1 MKKIILIFL
10 FVVSI
15 ILPVYAEETT
25 ISDIKVQG
33 LKRVDPGLVF
43 DNIPFEV
50 DTPINE
56 ANFTEAIQLLYKTG
70 QFKNIS
76 IDLEGRVVI
85 IIVNEKPIVST
96 ITFHG
101 AESIQPDKIKEGM
114 LQMNFGEGLL
124 FNQPTLKKVKNEI
137 SLQYLN
143 LGLYSATIETKV
155 TPQERNRVAID
166 FYINEGSTARI
177 KDVKIIGITKFDEND
192 LLGRLDLKPT
202 SFLSWWYKDDRYS
215 RQILTGDLE
224 KIRSFYMDRGYL
236 DFDIE
241 NTTVSISETKKN
253 VYISIIIDEGDKY
266 NFGDIKVSGKY
277 YPLKEESIFQNDIKT
292 IKGEVFSRELLNQ
305 STESINQE
313 LGNYGYA
320 FSNVNPIPDV
330 DKNNLTVGFNY
341 FIEPGKKVYVRRISF
356 IGNEKTQDKVLR
368 REMRQFES
376 SYYDKEKIDQSTR
389 RLKRTQYFEG
399 VDINTV
405 SVPGISDQVDLT
417 VAVKEKNTGSVK
429 LGAGASSDEGL
440 VGSFSVTQAN
450 FLGTGNTVSATINT
464 SSVNT
469 IYSISHID
477 PYFTLDGISRRLTA
491 YMRETNTKDLDT
503 GQYDKKSYGL
513 GVGFGVPM
521 NEFDRVNI
529 GFDIDMSDVTLVADS
544 PQRYKDYCQQV
555 SGGNASG
562 CDQNE
567 AVISF
572 GYTSD
577 KRDSA
582 IYPTSGYKYDVSTDI
597 ALPLLD
603 MQYYQFDAKIVDY
616 QPLTKEFVWGNKL
629 NLGYAHSYG
638 DDPFPFFNN
647 YYVGG
652 SNSVRGYK
660 AASIGKQYYDEVSQE
675 YVSTGGTTKIVAN
688 TSILFPLPGGM
699 FKDQVRLETFID
711 GGGVWEEDA
720 NIALDEIRFSAGLS
734 VLWVSP
740 FGPINVSFAK
750 ALNSNDRDDKTEAFQ
765 FGMGTNF

>member
-1 MKKIILIFL
+1 MKKVILAFL
-10 FVVSI
+10 LIVSI
-15 ILPVYAEETT
+15 ILPVSAEEIS

-43 DNIPFEV
+43 DNIPFEI

-56 ANFTEAIQLLYKTG
+56 ANFSEAIQLLYKTG

-76 IDLEGRVVI
+76 IDLEGSVVI
-85 IIVNEKPIVST
+85 ISVNEKPLVST

-101 AESIQPDKIKEGM
+101 AEALQPDKIKEGM
-114 LQMNFGEGLL
+114 LQMNLGEGLI
-124 FNQPTLKKVKNEI
+124 FNEPTLKKVKNEI
-137 SLQYLN
+137 SKQYLN
-143 LGLYSATIETKV
+143 LGLYSATVETKV

-166 FYINEGSTARI
+166 FYIDEGSTARI
-177 KDVKIIGITKFDEND
+177 KEVKIIGVTKFDEDD
-192 LLGRLDLKPT
+192 LLSRLDLKPT
-202 SFLSWWYKDDRYS
+202 SFMSWWNKDDRYS
-215 RQILTGDLE
+215 RQVLTGDLE
-224 KIRSFYMDRGYL
+224 KIRSFYMNRGYL
-236 DFDIE
+236 DFDIK

-253 VYISIIIDEGDKY
+253 VYIAIIIDEGDKY
-266 NFGDIKVSGKY
+266 NFGDIKISGKF

-292 IKGEVFSRELLNQ
+292 IKGEVFSRKLLNQ

-356 IGNEKTQDKVLR
+356 IGNERTQDKVLR

-405 SVPGISDQVDLT
+405 SVPGVSDQVDLT

-440 VGSFSVTQAN
+440 VGSFSITQAN

-469 IYSISHID
+469 IYQVNHID

-491 YMRETNTKDLDT
+491 YMKETNTKDLDT

-513 GVGFGVPM
+513 GVGFGIPM
-521 NEFDRVNI
+521 NEFDTVRV
-529 GFDIDMSDVTLVADS
+529 GFDVDMSDITLVDSS
-544 PQRYKDYCQQV
+544 PQRYKDYCKEV
-555 SGGNASG
+555 SGGDSSG

-567 AVISF
+567 AVLSV
-572 GYTSD
+572 GYSSD

-582 IYPTSGYKYDVSTDI
+582 IYPKSGYKYDIGSEIT
-597 ALPLLD
+597 LPLLD
-603 MQYYQFDAKIVDY
+603 MQYYQINAKVADY
-616 QPLTKEFVWGNKL
+616 TPLTSEFVWNNDL
-629 NLGYAHSYG
+629 SLGYAHSYG
-638 DDPFPFFNN
+638 DDPYPFFQN

-660 AASIGKQYYDEVSQE
+660 AASIGKQYYDESQDDF
-675 YVSTGGTTKIVAN
+675 VSTGGTTKILAS
-688 TSILFPLPGGM
+688 TSMLFPLPGGM

-711 GGGVWEEDA
+711 GGGVWEEDT
-720 NIALDEIRFSAGLS
+720 NIALDEMRFSAGLS

-750 ALNSNDRDDKTEAFQ
+750 ALNDDAQDETESFQ

>member
-10 FVVSI
+10 LFISV
-15 ILPVYAEETT
+15 ILPTYSEESG

-50 DTPINE
+50 NTPINE
-56 ANFTEAIQLLYKTG
+56 ANFSEAIQLLYKTG

-76 IDLEGRVVI
+76 IDLDGSVVI
-85 IIVNEKPIVST
+85 ISVNEKPLVST

-101 AESIQPDKIKEGM
+101 AEVIQPDKIKEGM
-114 LQMNFGEGLL
+114 LQMNLGEGLI
-124 FNQPTLKKVKNEI
+124 FNEPTLKRAKNEI
-137 SLQYLN
+137 SKQYLN
-143 LGLYSATIETKV
+143 LGFYSATIETKV

-166 FYINEGSTARI
+166 FYMNEGSTARI
-177 KDVKIIGITKFDEND
+177 KEVKIIGVTKFDEDD
-192 LLGRLDLKPT
+192 LLSRLDLKPT
-202 SFLSWWYKDDRYS
+202 SFMSWWNKDDRYS
-215 RQILTGDLE
+215 RQVLTGDLE

-253 VYISIIIDEGDKY
+253 VYIAIIIDEGNKY
-266 NFGDIKVSGKY
+266 NFGDIQISGKF

-292 IKGEVFSRELLNQ
+292 IKGEVFSRKLLNQ

-356 IGNEKTQDKVLR
+356 MGNEKTQDKVLR

-399 VDINTV
+399 VDIKTV

-469 IYSISHID
+469 IYQLNHID

-491 YMRETNTKDLDT
+491 YMKETNTKDLDT

-521 NEFDRVNI
+521 NEFDTVRI
-529 GFDIDMSDVTLVADS
+529 GFDVDMSDITLVEAS
-544 PQRYKDYCQQV
+544 PQRYKDYCKDV
-555 SGGNASG
+555 SGGSTG
-562 CDQNE
+562 SCEQNE
-567 AVISF
+567 AVLSV

-582 IYPTSGYKYDVSTDI
+582 IYPTSGYKYDISSEIT
-597 ALPLLD
+597 LPLLD
-603 MQYYQFDAKIVDY
+603 MQYYQFNAKVTDY
-616 QPLTKEFVWGNKL
+616 IPLTKEFVWNNDL

-638 DDPFPFFNN
+638 GDPYPFFQN

-652 SNSVRGYK
+652 TNSVRGYK
-660 AASIGKQYYDEVSQE
+660 AASIGKQYYDEVQE
-675 YVSTGGTTKIVAN
+675 DFVSTGGTTKIVAS
-688 TSILFPLPGGM
+688 TSMLFPLPGGM
-699 FKDQVRLETFID
+699 FKDQVRIETFID
-711 GGGVWEEDA
+711 GGGVWEEDS
-720 NIALDEIRFSAGLS
+720 NIALDEMRFSAGLS

-750 ALNSNDRDDKTEAFQ
+750 ALNDDAQDETESFQ

>member
-10 FVVSI
+10 LSVSI
-15 ILPVYAEETT
+15 ILPILAEDTT

-56 ANFTEAIQLLYKTG
+56 ANFSEAIQLLYKTG

-76 IDLEGRVVI
+76 IDLEGSVVI
-85 IIVNEKPIVST
+85 IIVNEKPLVST

-101 AESIQPDKIKEGM
+101 ADAIQPDRIKEGM
-114 LQMNFGEGLL
+114 LQMNLGEGLI
-124 FNQPTLKKVKNEI
+124 FSEPSLKKVANEI
-137 SLQYLN
+137 SKQYLN
-143 LGLYSATIETKV
+143 LGLYSATVETKV

-177 KDVKIIGITKFDEND
+177 KEVKIIGITKFDEDD
-192 LLGRLDLKPT
+192 LLSRLDLKT
-202 SFLSWWYKDDRYS
+202 TNFMSWWNKDDRYS
-215 RQILTGDLE
+215 RQVLTGDLE

-253 VYISIIIDEGDKY
+253 VYIAIIIDEGDKY
-266 NFGDIKVSGKY
+266 NFGDIKISGKY
-277 YPLKEESIFQNDIKT
+277 YPLKEELIFQNDIKT
-292 IKGEVFSRELLNQ
+292 IKGEVFSRKLLNQ

-320 FSNVNPIPDV
+320 FSNVNPIPDI

-356 IGNEKTQDKVLR
+356 IGNETTQDKVLR

-399 VDINTV
+399 VDIKTV

-429 LGAGASSDEGL
+429 IGAGASSDEGL
-440 VGSFSVTQAN
+440 VGSFSITQAN

-469 IYSISHID
+469 IYSISHLD

-491 YMRETNTKDLDT
+491 YMRETDTKDLDT

-513 GVGFGVPM
+513 GVGFGIPM
-521 NEFDRVNI
+521 NEFDTVKI
-529 GFDIDMSDVTLVADS
+529 AFDVDLSDISLVDSS
-544 PQRYKDYCQQV
+544 PQRYKDYCNQV
-555 SGGNASG
+555 SGGNSGG

-567 AVISF
+567 AVLSL
-572 GYTSD
+572 GYSSD

-582 IYPTSGYKYDVSTDI
+582 IYPTSGYKYDITTEI
-597 ALPLLD
+597 TLPLLD
-603 MQYYQFDAKIVDY
+603 MQYYQFNAKVADY
-616 QPLTKEFVWGNKL
+616 IPLTNEFVWNNDL

-638 DDPFPFFNN
+638 DDPYP
-647 YYVGG
+647 
-652 SNSVRGYK
+652 
-660 AASIGKQYYDEVSQE
+660 
-675 YVSTGGTTKIVAN
+675 
-688 TSILFPLPGGM
+688 ILSKLLC
-699 FKDQVRLETFID
+699 R
-711 GGGVWEEDA
+711 
-720 NIALDEIRFSAGLS
+720 
-734 VLWVSP
+734 
-740 FGPINVSFAK
+740 
-750 ALNSNDRDDKTEAFQ
+750 RD
-765 FGMGTNF
+765 

>member
-1 MKKIILIFL
+1 MKISSLLFFL
-10 FVVSI
+10 FFVFSI
-15 ILPVYAEETT
+15 SVHANDEL

-33 LKRVDPGLVF
+33 LQRVDPGLVF
-43 DNIPFEV
+43 DNIPFEIN
-50 DTPINE
+50 TPINE
-56 ANFTEAIQLLYKTG
+56 ANFSESIQLLYKTG
-70 QFKNIS
+70 QFKNIN
-76 IDLEGRVVI
+76 IELEGTVVVV
-85 IIVNEKPIVST
+85 IVNEKPLISK

-101 AESIQPDKIKEGM
+101 AEAIQPDKIKEGM
-114 LQMNFGEGLL
+114 LQMDVGEGLI
-124 FNQPTLKKVKNEI
+124 FSETQLKNVTNEI
-137 SLQYLN
+137 SKQYLN
-143 LGLYSATIETKV
+143 LGLYSATVKSKV

-166 FYINEGSTARI
+166 FYVNEGSIARI
-177 KDVKIIGITKFDEND
+177 KEVKIIGVTKFDEDD
-192 LLGRLDLKPT
+192 LVSRLDLKAT
-202 SFLSWWYKDDRYS
+202 HFMSWWNKDDRYS
-215 RQILTGDLE
+215 RQVLTGDLE

-236 DFDIE
+236 DFDIK

-253 VYISIIIDEGDKY
+253 VYLAIIINEGEKY
-266 NFGDIKVSGKY
+266 NFGEIRISGKY
-277 YPLKEESIFQNDIKT
+277 YPLTEESIFQDDVKT
-292 IKGEVFSRELLNQ
+292 KKGEVFNRSLLNKT
-305 STESINQE
+305 TEGINQK

-330 DKNNLTVGFNY
+330 NKEKLVVGFNF
-341 FIEPGKKVYVRRISF
+341 FIETGKKVYVRRISF
-356 IGNEKTQDKVLR
+356 LGNEKTQDKVLR

-389 RLKRTQYFEG
+389 RLKRTQYFEA
-399 VDINTV
+399 VDIKTV

-417 VAVKEKNTGSVK
+417 VSVKEKNTGSVK

-450 FLGTGNTVSATINT
+450 FLGTGDTVSATINT

-513 GVGFGVPM
+513 GVGFGIPM
-521 NEFDRVNI
+521 NEFDTVKI
-529 GFDIDMSDVTLVADS
+529 GFDMDMSEIKLVDGS
-544 PQRYKDYCQQV
+544 PDRYKDYCKDV
-555 SGGNASG
+555 SGGDASG

-567 AVISF
+567 AVLSV

-582 IYPTSGYKYDVSTDI
+582 IYPTSGYKYDVSSEI

-603 MQYYQFDAKIVDY
+603 MQYYQFNGKIIDY
-616 QPLTKEFVWGNKL
+616 TPLTKEFVWGNKL

-638 DDPFPFFNN
+638 DDPYPFFQN

-652 SNSVRGYK
+652 TSTVRGYK
-660 AASIGKQYYDEVSQE
+660 AASIGKQYYDTSQNDF
-675 YVSTGGTTKIVAN
+675 VSTGGTTKIV
-688 TSILFPLPGGM
+688 TSTSMLFPLPGGM

-711 GGGVWEEDA
+711 GGGVWEEDSD
-720 NIALDEIRFSAGLS
+720 IALDEMRFSAGLS

-750 ALNSNDRDDKTEAFQ
+750 ALNSDAQDETEVFQ

>member
-1 MKKIILIFL
+1 MKKVILAFL
-10 FVVSI
+10 LIVSI
-15 ILPVYAEETT
+15 ILPVSAEEIS

-43 DNIPFEV
+43 DNIPFEI

-56 ANFTEAIQLLYKTG
+56 ANFSEAIQLLYKTG

-76 IDLEGRVVI
+76 IDLEGSVVI
-85 IIVNEKPIVST
+85 ISVNEKPLVST

-101 AESIQPDKIKEGM
+101 AEALQPDKIKEGM
-114 LQMNFGEGLL
+114 LQMNLGEGLI
-124 FNQPTLKKVKNEI
+124 FNEPTLKRVKNEI
-137 SLQYLN
+137 SKQYLN
-143 LGLYSATIETKV
+143 LGLYSATVETKV

-166 FYINEGSTARI
+166 FYIDEGSTARI
-177 KDVKIIGITKFDEND
+177 KEVKIIGVTKFDEDD
-192 LLGRLDLKPT
+192 LLSRLDLKPT
-202 SFLSWWYKDDRYS
+202 SFMSWWNKDDRYS
-215 RQILTGDLE
+215 RQVLTGDLE
-224 KIRSFYMDRGYL
+224 KIRSFYMNRGYL
-236 DFDIE
+236 DFDIK

-253 VYISIIIDEGDKY
+253 VYIAIIIDEGDKY
-266 NFGDIKVSGKY
+266 NFGDIKISGKF

-292 IKGEVFSRELLNQ
+292 IKGEVFSRKLLNQ

-356 IGNEKTQDKVLR
+356 IGNERTQDKVLR

-405 SVPGISDQVDLT
+405 SVPGVSDQVDLT

-440 VGSFSVTQAN
+440 VGSFSITQAN

-469 IYSISHID
+469 IYQLNHID

-491 YMRETNTKDLDT
+491 YMKETNTKDLDT

-521 NEFDRVNI
+521 NEFDTVRV
-529 GFDIDMSDVTLVADS
+529 GFDVDMSDITLVDSS
-544 PQRYKDYCQQV
+544 PQRYKDYCKEV
-555 SGGNASG
+555 SGGDSSG

-567 AVISF
+567 AVLSV
-572 GYTSD
+572 GYSSD

-582 IYPTSGYKYDVSTDI
+582 IYPKSGYKYDIGSEIT
-597 ALPLLD
+597 LPLLD
-603 MQYYQFDAKIVDY
+603 MQYYQINAKVADY
-616 QPLTKEFVWGNKL
+616 TPLTNEFVWNNDL
-629 NLGYAHSYG
+629 SLGYAHSYG
-638 DDPFPFFNN
+638 DDPYPFFQN

-660 AASIGKQYYDEVSQE
+660 AASIGKQYYDESQDDF
-675 YVSTGGTTKIVAN
+675 VSTGGTTKILAS
-688 TSILFPLPGGM
+688 TSMLFPLPGGM

-711 GGGVWEEDA
+711 GGGVWEEDT
-720 NIALDEIRFSAGLS
+720 NIALDEMRFSAGLS

-750 ALNSNDRDDKTEAFQ
+750 ALNDDAQDETESFQ

>member
-1 MKKIILIFL
+1 MKKLFL
-10 FVVSI
+10 LLLLFASI
-15 ILPVYAEETT
+15 SLPISAEETY

-56 ANFTEAIQLLYKTG
+56 ANFSEAIQLLYKTG

-76 IDLEGRVVI
+76 IDLEGSVVV
-85 IIVNEKPIVST
+85 IIVNEKPIISS

-101 AESIQPDKIKEGM
+101 AEAIQPDKIKEGM
-114 LQMNFGEGLL
+114 LQMNLGEGLL
-124 FNQPTLKKVKNEI
+124 FSEPQLKRVKNEI
-137 SLQYLN
+137 SKQYLN
-143 LGLYSATIETKV
+143 LGLYSASIDTKV

-177 KDVKIIGITKFDEND
+177 KEVSLIGVTKFDEED
-192 LLGRLDLKPT
+192 ILGRLDLQPT
-202 SFLSWWYKDDRYS
+202 TFLSWWNKDDRYS
-215 RQILTGDLE
+215 RQVLTGDLE
-224 KIRSFYMDRGYL
+224 KIRTFYMNRGYL
-236 DFDIE
+236 DFDIK

-253 VYISIIIDEGDKY
+253 VYIAIIIDEGNKY
-266 NFGDIKVSGKY
+266 TFGDIKISGKY
-277 YPLKEESIFQNDIKT
+277 YPLTEESIFQNDIKT

-330 DKNNLTVGFNY
+330 DKENLIVGFNY

-356 IGNEKTQDKVLR
+356 VGNEKTKDKVLR
-368 REMRQFES
+368 REMRQFEA

-399 VDINTV
+399 VDIKTV

-450 FLGTGNTVSATINT
+450 FLGTGNTISATINT

-477 PYFTLDGISRRLTA
+477 PYYTLDGISRRITA
-491 YMRETNTKDLDT
+491 YTKETNTKDLDT
-503 GQYDKKSYGL
+503 GQYDKKSLGL
-513 GVGFGVPM
+513 GVGFGIPM
-521 NEFDRVNI
+521 NEYDTVNI
-529 GFDIDMSDVTLVADS
+529 GFDVDMSEIKLVDTS
-544 PQRYKDYCQQV
+544 PTRYKDYCNDV
-555 SGGNASG
+555 SGGDASG

-567 AVISF
+567 AVLSV

-582 IYPTSGYKYDVSTDI
+582 LYPTSGYKYDVSSEIT
-597 ALPLLD
+597 LPLLD
-603 MQYYQFDAKIVDY
+603 MQYYQFNGKVVDY
-616 QPLTKEFVWGNKL
+616 TPITEKFVWHNKL
-629 NLGYAHSYG
+629 DLGYAHSYG
-638 DDPFPFFNN
+638 DDPYPFFQN

-652 SNSVRGYK
+652 SNTVRGYK
-660 AASIGKQYYDEVSQE
+660 AASIGKQFYRYDSEDF
-675 YVSTGGTTKIVAN
+675 VSTGGTTKIVAN
-688 TSILFPLPGGM
+688 TSMLFPLPGGA

-711 GGGVWEEDA
+711 GGGVWEEDE
-720 NIALDEIRFSAGLS
+720 NIALDEMRFSAGLS

-750 ALNSNDRDDKTEAFQ
+750 ALNDDNLDETEVFQ

>member
-1 MKKIILIFL
+1 MKKIILIFML
-10 FVVSI
+10 FVSV
-15 ILPVYAEETT
+15 ILPTYAEESD

-50 DTPINE
+50 NTPINE
-56 ANFTEAIQLLYKTG
+56 ANFSEAIQLLYKTG

-76 IDLEGRVVI
+76 IDLEGSVVI
-85 IIVNEKPIVST
+85 ISVNEKPIIST

-101 AESIQPDKIKEGM
+101 AEAIQPDKIKEGM

-124 FNQPTLKKVKNEI
+124 FNEPTLKRVKTEI
-137 SLQYLN
+137 SKQYLN
-143 LGLYSATIETKV
+143 LGLYSASIETKV

-177 KDVKIIGITKFDEND
+177 KEVKIIGITKFEEDD
-192 LLGRLDLKPT
+192 LLSRLDLKPT
-202 SFLSWWYKDDRYS
+202 NFLSWWNKDDRYS

-241 NTTVSISETKKN
+241 NTTVSISESKKN
-253 VYISIIIDEGDKY
+253 VYIAIIIDEGDKY
-266 NFGDIKVSGKY
+266 NFGDIKISGKY
-277 YPLKEESIFQNDIKT
+277 YPLKEELIFQNDIKT
-292 IKGEVFSRELLNQ
+292 IKGEVFSRKLLNQ
-305 STESINQE
+305 STELINKE

-330 DKNNLTVGFNY
+330 DKDNLTVGFNY

-356 IGNEKTQDKVLR
+356 IGNERTQDKVLR

-376 SYYDKEKIDQSTR
+376 SYYDQEKIDQSTR

-399 VDINTV
+399 VDIKTV

-450 FLGTGNTVSATINT
+450 FLGTGNTVSASINT

-469 IYSISHID
+469 VYSLSHID
-477 PYFTLDGISRRLTA
+477 PYFTPDGISRRLTG

-503 GQYDKKSYGL
+503 GQYDKKSYGA

-521 NEFDRVNI
+521 NEFDTVNI
-529 GFDIDMSDVTLVADS
+529 GFDFDMSDITLVDSS
-544 PQRYKDYCQQV
+544 PQRYKDYCKEV
-555 SGGNASG
+555 SGGDSSG

-567 AVISF
+567 AVLSL

-582 IYPTSGYKYDVSTDI
+582 LYPTSGYKYDIGTEVTVSGISDKGASPAADATAIANAINAGEHGYTAVAMTGDDEGKVKITQPIDI
-597 ALPLLD
+597 AKD
-603 MQYYQFDAKIVDY
+603 MDVTNA
-616 QPLTKEFVWGNKL
+616 
-629 NLGYAHSYG
+629 
-638 DDPFPFFNN
+638 
-647 YYVGG
+647 
-652 SNSVRGYK
+652 
-660 AASIGKQYYDEVSQE
+660 
-675 YVSTGGTTKIVAN
+675 
-688 TSILFPLPGGM
+688 
-699 FKDQVRLETFID
+699 
-711 GGGVWEEDA
+711 
-720 NIALDEIRFSAGLS
+720 
-734 VLWVSP
+734 
-740 FGPINVSFAK
+740 AK
-750 ALNSNDRDDKTEAFQ
+750 ARRLSSN
-765 FGMGTNF
+765 

>member
-1 MKKIILIFL
+1 MKKVILAFL
-10 FVVSI
+10 LIVSI
-15 ILPVYAEETT
+15 ILPISAEEIS

-43 DNIPFEV
+43 DNIPFEI

-56 ANFTEAIQLLYKTG
+56 ANFSEAIQLLYKTG

-76 IDLEGRVVI
+76 IDLEGSVVVI
-85 IIVNEKPIVST
+85 SVNEKPLVST

-101 AESIQPDKIKEGM
+101 AEAIQPDKIKEGM
-114 LQMNFGEGLL
+114 LQMNLGEGLI
-124 FNQPTLKKVKNEI
+124 FNEPTLKRVKNEI
-137 SLQYLN
+137 SKQYLN
-143 LGLYSATIETKV
+143 LGLYSATVETKV

-166 FYINEGSTARI
+166 FYIDEGSTARI
-177 KDVKIIGITKFDEND
+177 KEVKIIGVTKFDEDD
-192 LLGRLDLKPT
+192 LLSRLDLKPT
-202 SFLSWWYKDDRYS
+202 SFMSWWNKDDRYS
-215 RQILTGDLE
+215 RQVLTGDLE
-224 KIRSFYMDRGYL
+224 KIRSFYMNRGYL
-236 DFDIE
+236 DFDIK

-253 VYISIIIDEGDKY
+253 VYIAIIIDEGDKY
-266 NFGDIKVSGKY
+266 NFGDIKISGKF

-292 IKGEVFSRELLNQ
+292 IKGEVFSRKLLNQ

-356 IGNEKTQDKVLR
+356 IGNERTQDKVLR

-405 SVPGISDQVDLT
+405 SVPGVSDQVDLT

-469 IYSISHID
+469 IYQLNHID

-491 YMRETNTKDLDT
+491 YMKETNTKDLDT

-521 NEFDRVNI
+521 NEFDTVRV
-529 GFDIDMSDVTLVADS
+529 GFDVDMSDITLVDSS
-544 PQRYKDYCQQV
+544 PQRYKDYCKEV
-555 SGGNASG
+555 SGGDSSG

-567 AVISF
+567 AVLSV
-572 GYTSD
+572 GYSSD

-582 IYPTSGYKYDVSTDI
+582 IYPKSGYKYDIGSEIT
-597 ALPLLD
+597 LPLLD
-603 MQYYQFDAKIVDY
+603 MQYYQINAKVADY
-616 QPLTKEFVWGNKL
+616 TPLTNEFVWNNDL
-629 NLGYAHSYG
+629 SLGYAHSYG
-638 DDPFPFFNN
+638 DDPYPFFQN

-652 SNSVRGYK
+652 SSSVRGYK
-660 AASIGKQYYDEVSQE
+660 AASIGKQYYDESQDDF
-675 YVSTGGTTKIVAN
+675 VSTGGTTKILAS
-688 TSILFPLPGGM
+688 TSMLFPLPGGM

-711 GGGVWEEDA
+711 GGGVWEEDTD
-720 NIALDEIRFSAGLS
+720 IALDEMRFSAGLS

-750 ALNSNDRDDKTEAFQ
+750 ALNDDAQDETESFQ

>member
-1 MKKIILIFL
+1 MKKILLLLLL
-10 FVVSI
+10 FASI
-15 ILPVYAEETT
+15 SLPIYAEEAY
-25 ISDIKVQG
+25 IVDIKVQG

-50 DTPINE
+50 DTPISE
-56 ANFTEAIQLLYKTG
+56 ANFSEAIQLLYKTG

-76 IDLEGRVVI
+76 IDLEGNVVVI
-85 IIVNEKPIVST
+85 NVNEKPIIST
-96 ITFHG
+96 ISFHG
-101 AESIQPDKIKEGM
+101 AEALQPDRIKEGM
-114 LQMNFGEGLL
+114 LQMNIGEGLL
-124 FNQPTLKKVKNEI
+124 FSEPQLKRVEKEVSK
-137 SLQYLN
+137 QYLN
-143 LGLYSATIETKV
+143 LGLYSASIETKV

-177 KDVKIIGITKFDEND
+177 KEVSLIGVTKFDQED
-192 LLGRLDLKPT
+192 LLSRLDLQPT
-202 SFLSWWYKDDRYS
+202 NFLSWWNKDDRYS
-215 RQILTGDLE
+215 RQVLTGDLE
-224 KIRSFYMDRGYL
+224 KIRTFYMNRGYL
-236 DFDIE
+236 DFDIK

-253 VYISIIIDEGDKY
+253 VYIAIIIDEGDKY
-266 NFGDIKVSGKY
+266 TFGDIEISGKY
-277 YPLKEESIFQNDIKT
+277 YPLTEESIFQKDIKT
-292 IKGEVFSRELLNQ
+292 IKGEVFSRKLLNE

-330 DKNNLTVGFNY
+330 DKENLIVGFNY

-356 IGNEKTQDKVLR
+356 VGNERTKDKVLR
-368 REMRQFES
+368 REMRQFEA

-399 VDINTV
+399 VDIKTV

-450 FLGTGNTVSATINT
+450 FLGTGNTISTTVNT

-469 IYSISHID
+469 IYSVSFID
-477 PYFTLDGISRRLTA
+477 PYYTLDGISRRITA
-491 YMRETNTKDLDT
+491 YSKETNTKDLDT
-503 GQYDKKSYGL
+503 GQYDKKSLGL
-513 GVGFGVPM
+513 GVGFGIPM
-521 NEFDRVNI
+521 NEYDTVNV
-529 GFDIDMSDVTLVADS
+529 GFDVDMSEIKLVSSS
-544 PQRYKDYCQQV
+544 PQRYKDYCKDV
-555 SGGNASG
+555 SSGDASG

-567 AVISF
+567 AVLSV

-582 IYPTSGYKYDVSTDI
+582 LYPTTGYKYDISSEITI
-597 ALPLLD
+597 PLLD
-603 MQYYQFDAKIVDY
+603 MQYYQFSGKIADY
-616 QPLTKEFVWGNKL
+616 TPITEKFVWQNKL

-638 DDPFPFFNN
+638 DDPYPFFQN

-660 AASIGKQYYDEVSQE
+660 AASIGKQYYDEVQE
-675 YVSTGGTTKIVAN
+675 DYVSTGGTTKIVAN
-688 TSILFPLPGGM
+688 TSMLFPLPGGL
-699 FKDQVRLETFID
+699 FKDQVRIETFID
-711 GGGVWEEDA
+711 GGGVWEEDE
-720 NIALDEIRFSAGLS
+720 NIALDEMRFSAGLS

-750 ALNSNDRDDKTEAFQ
+750 ALNDDNLDETESFQ

>member
-10 FVVSI
+10 LFISV
-15 ILPVYAEETT
+15 ILPTYSEESG

-50 DTPINE
+50 NTPINE
-56 ANFTEAIQLLYKTG
+56 ANFSEAIQLLYKTG

-76 IDLEGRVVI
+76 IDLDGSVVI
-85 IIVNEKPIVST
+85 ISVNEKPLVST

-101 AESIQPDKIKEGM
+101 SEVIQPDRIKEGM
-114 LQMNFGEGLL
+114 LQMNLGEGLI
-124 FNQPTLKKVKNEI
+124 FNEPTLKRAKNEI
-137 SLQYLN
+137 SKQYLN
-143 LGLYSATIETKV
+143 LGFYSATIETKV

-166 FYINEGSTARI
+166 FYMNEGSTARI
-177 KDVKIIGITKFDEND
+177 KEVKIIGVTKFDEDD
-192 LLGRLDLKPT
+192 LLSRLDLKPT
-202 SFLSWWYKDDRYS
+202 SFMSWWNKDDRYS
-215 RQILTGDLE
+215 RQVLTGDLE

-253 VYISIIIDEGDKY
+253 VYIAIIIDEGNKY
-266 NFGDIKVSGKY
+266 NFGDIQISGKF

-292 IKGEVFSRELLNQ
+292 IKGEVFSRKLLNQ

-356 IGNEKTQDKVLR
+356 MGNEKTQDKVLR

-376 SYYDKEKIDQSTR
+376 SYYDKEKIDQSAR

-399 VDINTV
+399 VDIKTV

-469 IYSISHID
+469 IYQLNHID

-491 YMRETNTKDLDT
+491 YMKETNTKDLDT

-521 NEFDRVNI
+521 NEFDTVRI
-529 GFDIDMSDVTLVADS
+529 GFDVDMSDITLVEAS
-544 PQRYKDYCQQV
+544 PQRYKDYCKDV
-555 SGGNASG
+555 SGGSTG
-562 CDQNE
+562 
-567 AVISF
+567 V
-572 GYTSD
+572 
-577 KRDSA
+577 
-582 IYPTSGYKYDVSTDI
+582 VSKMR
-597 ALPLLD
+597 LF
-603 MQYYQFDAKIVDY
+603 YQLGTL
-616 QPLTKEFVWGNKL
+616 QTKEIVPYTQLVAINMILVLKSHYHCLICSIINLMQKL
-629 NLGYAHSYG
+629 
-638 DDPFPFFNN
+638 
-647 YYVGG
+647 
-652 SNSVRGYK
+652 R
-660 AASIGKQYYDEVSQE
+660 
-675 YVSTGGTTKIVAN
+675 TT
-688 TSILFPLPGGM
+688 SH
-699 FKDQVRLETFID
+699 
-711 GGGVWEEDA
+711 
-720 NIALDEIRFSAGLS
+720 
-734 VLWVSP
+734 
-740 FGPINVSFAK
+740 
-750 ALNSNDRDDKTEAFQ
+750 
-765 FGMGTNF
+765 

>member
-1 MKKIILIFL
+1 MKRIILVFL
-10 FVVSI
+10 LSVSF
-15 ILPVYAEETT
+15 ILPLLAEGLP

-56 ANFTEAIQLLYKTG
+56 ANFSEAIQLLYKTG

-76 IDLEGRVVI
+76 IDLEGSIVI

-101 AESIQPDKIKEGM
+101 ADAIEPEKIKEGM

-124 FNQPTLKKVKNEI
+124 FNETTLKRVSNEI
-137 SLQYLN
+137 SKQYLN
-143 LGLYSATIETKV
+143 LGLYSATVETKV

-177 KDVKIIGITKFDEND
+177 KEVKIIGVTKFDEDD
-192 LLGRLDLKPT
+192 LLSRLDLKTT
-202 SFLSWWYKDDRYS
+202 SFLSWWNKDDRYS
-215 RQILTGDLE
+215 RQVLTGDLE

-253 VYISIIIDEGDKY
+253 VYIAIIIDEGDKY
-266 NFGDIKVSGKY
+266 NFGNIKISGKY
-277 YPLKEESIFQNDIKT
+277 YPLKEEEVFQNDIKT
-292 IKGEVFSRELLNQ
+292 IKGEVFSRKLLNQ
-305 STESINQE
+305 STESINQK

-356 IGNEKTQDKVLR
+356 IGNETTQDKVLR

-399 VDINTV
+399 VDIKTV
-405 SVPGISDQVDLT
+405 SVPGISDQVDLA

-450 FLGTGNTVSATINT
+450 FLGTGNTVSAEINT

-469 IYSISHID
+469 VYALTHID
-477 PYFTLDGISRRLTA
+477 PYFTPDGISRRLTA
-491 YMRETNTKDLDT
+491 FMRETNTKDLDT

-521 NEFDRVNI
+521 NEFDTVRI
-529 GFDIDMSDVTLVADS
+529 GFDIDMSDVTLVDSS
-544 PQRYKDYCQQV
+544 PQRYKDYCKQV
-555 SGGNASG
+555 SGGNSSG

-567 AVISF
+567 AVLSV

-582 IYPTSGYKYDVSTDI
+582 LYPTSGYKYDIGSEIT
-597 ALPLLD
+597 LPLLD
-603 MQYYQFDAKIVDY
+603 MQYYQFNAKVTDY
-616 QPLTKEFVWGNKL
+616 IPLTNEFVWNNDL

-638 DDPFPFFNN
+638 DDPYPFFQN

-652 SNSVRGYK
+652 SSSVRGYK
-660 AASIGKQYYDEVSQE
+660 AASIGKQYYDESQE
-675 YVSTGGTTKIVAN
+675 DFVSTGGTTKIVAS
-688 TSILFPLPGGM
+688 TSMLFPLPGGM

-720 NIALDEIRFSAGLS
+720 DIALDEIRFSAGLS
-734 VLWVSP
+734 VQWVSP

-750 ALNSNDRDDKTEAFQ
+750 ALNNDAQDETESFQ

>member
-1 MKKIILIFL
+1 MKKIILILLL
-10 FVVSI
+10 FVSY
-15 ILPVYAEETT
+15 ILPVYAEDTS

-56 ANFTEAIQLLYKTG
+56 ANFSEAIQLLYKTG

-76 IDLEGRVVI
+76 IDLEGSVVI

-101 AESIQPDKIKEGM
+101 ADAIEPDKIKEGM

-124 FNQPTLKKVKNEI
+124 FNETTLKMVKNEI
-137 SLQYLN
+137 SKQYLN
-143 LGLYSATIETKV
+143 LGLYSADVETKV
-155 TPQERNRVAID
+155 TPQERNRIAID

-177 KDVKIIGITKFDEND
+177 KEVNIIGVTKFDEDD
-192 LLGRLDLKPT
+192 LLSRLDLKPT
-202 SFLSWWYKDDRYS
+202 SFMSWWNKDDRYS
-215 RQILTGDLE
+215 RQVLTGDLE

-253 VYISIIIDEGDKY
+253 VYIAIIIDEGDKY
-266 NFGDIKVSGKY
+266 NFGNIKISGKF
-277 YPLKEESIFQNDIKT
+277 YPLKEEEIFQNDIKT
-292 IKGEVFSRELLNQ
+292 IKGEVFSRKLLNQ

-356 IGNEKTQDKVLR
+356 IGNERTQDKVLR

-399 VDINTV
+399 VDIKTV

-521 NEFDRVNI
+521 NEFDTVNI
-529 GFDIDMSDVTLVADS
+529 GFDVDASDITLVDAS
-544 PQRYKDYCQQV
+544 PQRYKDYCEQV
-555 SGGNASG
+555 SGGSNSG

-567 AVISF
+567 AVLSV

-582 IYPTSGYKYDVSTDI
+582 IYPTSGYKYNVSSEVT
-597 ALPLLD
+597 LPLLD
-603 MQYYQFDAKIVDY
+603 MQYYQLNAKVTDY
-616 QPLTKEFVWGNKL
+616 IPLTKAFVWNNDL

-638 DDPFPFFNN
+638 DDPYPFFQN

-660 AASIGKQYYDEVSQE
+660 AASIGKQYYDESQDDF
-675 YVSTGGTTKIVAN
+675 VSTGGTTKIVAN
-688 TSILFPLPGGM
+688 TSLLFPLPGGM

-711 GGGVWEEDA
+711 GGGVWEEDED
-720 NIALDEIRFSAGLS
+720 IALDEMRFSAGLS

-750 ALNSNDRDDKTEAFQ
+750 ALNDEAQDETESFQ

>member
-1 MKKIILIFL
+1 MKKLILIFL
-10 FVVSI
+10 LVVSI
-15 ILPVYAEETT
+15 ILPVYAEDTS

-50 DTPINE
+50 DTPISE
-56 ANFTEAIQLLYKTG
+56 ANFSEAIQLLYKTG

-76 IDLEGRVVI
+76 IDLEGNVVV
-85 IIVNEKPIVST
+85 IIVNEKPIIST

-101 AESIQPDKIKEGM
+101 ADAMQPDKIKEGM
-114 LQMNFGEGLL
+114 LQMDFGEGLL
-124 FNQPTLKKVKNEI
+124 FNEPTLKRVKNEI
-137 SLQYLN
+137 SKQYLN
-143 LGLYSATIETKV
+143 LGLYAATIETKI
-155 TPQERNRVAID
+155 TPQERNRIAID
-166 FYINEGSTARI
+166 FYINEGSIARI
-177 KDVKIIGITKFDEND
+177 KEVKIIGTTKFDEDD
-192 LLGRLDLKPT
+192 LLSRLDLKPT
-202 SFLSWWYKDDRYS
+202 NFMSWWNKDDRYS

-236 DFDIE
+236 DFGIE

-266 NFGDIKVSGKY
+266 NFGDIKISGQY

-292 IKGEVFSRELLNQ
+292 IKGEVFSRKLLNQ
-305 STESINQE
+305 STDAINQE
-313 LGNYGYA
+313 LGNYGFA

-341 FIEPGKKVYVRRISF
+341 FIEPGQKVYVRRISF
-356 IGNEKTQDKVLR
+356 IGNETTQDKVLR

-376 SYYDKEKIDQSTR
+376 SYYDKEKIDHSTR

-399 VDINTV
+399 VDIKTV

-440 VGSFSVTQAN
+440 VGSFSITQAN

-469 IYSISHID
+469 VYSVSHID

-521 NEFDRVNI
+521 NEFDTVRI
-529 GFDIDMSDVTLVADS
+529 GFDVDMSDVTLVDSS
-544 PQRYKDYCQQV
+544 PQRYKDYCNDV
-555 SGGNASG
+555 SGGSSSG

-567 AVISF
+567 AVLSL
-572 GYTSD
+572 GYSSD

-582 IYPTSGYKYDVSTDI
+582 IYPTSGYKFDISSEI

-603 MQYYQFDAKIVDY
+603 MQYYQFNAKITDF
-616 QPLTKEFVWGNKL
+616 QPLTKEFVWSNKL
-629 NLGYAHSYG
+629 DLGYAHSYG
-638 DDPFPFFNN
+638 DDPYPFFKN

-652 SNSVRGYK
+652 TNSVRGYK
-660 AASIGKQYYDEVSQE
+660 TASIGKQFYDDSIDDW
-675 YVSTGGTTKIVAN
+675 VSTGGTTKIVAS
-688 TSILFPLPGGM
+688 TSMLFPLPGGL
-699 FKDQVRLETFID
+699 FKDQVRIETFID
-711 GGGVWEEDA
+711 GGGVWEEDD
-720 NIALDEIRFSAGLS
+720 NIVLDEMRFSAGIS
-734 VLWVSP
+734 VQWVSP
-740 FGPINVSFAK
+740 FGPINVSFAQ
-750 ALNSNDRDDKTEAFQ
+750 ALNSGDRDDEKEAFQ

>member
-1 MKKIILIFL
+1 MKKVILAFL
-10 FVVSI
+10 LIVSI
-15 ILPVYAEETT
+15 ILPVSAEEIS

-43 DNIPFEV
+43 DNIPFEI

-56 ANFTEAIQLLYKTG
+56 ANFSEAIQLLYKTG

-76 IDLEGRVVI
+76 IDLEGSVVI
-85 IIVNEKPIVST
+85 ISVNEKPLVST

-101 AESIQPDKIKEGM
+101 ADTIQPDKIKEGM
-114 LQMNFGEGLL
+114 LQMNLGEGLI
-124 FNQPTLKKVKNEI
+124 FNEPSLKRIKNEI
-137 SLQYLN
+137 SKQYLN

-177 KDVKIIGITKFDEND
+177 KEVKIIGVTKFDEND
-192 LLGRLDLKPT
+192 LLSRLDLKPT
-202 SFLSWWYKDDRYS
+202 SFMSWWNKDDRYS
-215 RQILTGDLE
+215 RQVLTGDLE
-224 KIRSFYMDRGYL
+224 KIRSFYMNRGYL
-236 DFDIE
+236 DFDIK

-253 VYISIIIDEGDKY
+253 VYIAIIIDEGDKY
-266 NFGDIKVSGKY
+266 NFGDIKISGKF

-292 IKGEVFSRELLNQ
+292 IKGEVFSRKLLNQ

-356 IGNEKTQDKVLR
+356 IGNERSQDKVLR

-405 SVPGISDQVDLT
+405 SVPGVSDQVDLT

-469 IYSISHID
+469 IYQINHID

-491 YMRETNTKDLDT
+491 YMKETNTKDLDT

-521 NEFDRVNI
+521 NEFDTVRV
-529 GFDIDMSDVTLVADS
+529 GFDVDVSDITLVDSS
-544 PQRYKDYCQQV
+544 PQRYKDYCKEV
-555 SGGNASG
+555 SGGDSSG

-567 AVISF
+567 AVLSV
-572 GYTSD
+572 GYSSD

-582 IYPTSGYKYDVSTDI
+582 IYPKSGYKYDIGSEIT
-597 ALPLLD
+597 LPLLD
-603 MQYYQFDAKIVDY
+603 MQYYQINAKVADY
-616 QPLTKEFVWGNKL
+616 TPLTNEFVWNNDL
-629 NLGYAHSYG
+629 SLGYAHSYG
-638 DDPFPFFNN
+638 DDPYPFFQN

-652 SNSVRGYK
+652 SSSVRGYK
-660 AASIGKQYYDEVSQE
+660 AASIGKQYYDESQDDF
-675 YVSTGGTTKIVAN
+675 VSTGGTTKILAS
-688 TSILFPLPGGM
+688 TSMLFPLPGGM

-720 NIALDEIRFSAGLS
+720 DIVLDEMRFSAGLS

-750 ALNSNDRDDKTEAFQ
+750 ALNDDAQDETESFQ

>member
-1 MKKIILIFL
+1 MKKIILVFL
-10 FVVSI
+10 LTVSI
-15 ILPVYAEETT
+15 ILPVSAEDIS

-33 LKRVDPGLVF
+33 LKRVDPGLIF

-50 DTPINE
+50 ETPIDE
-56 ANFTEAIQLLYKTG
+56 ANFNEAIQLLYKTG

-76 IDLEGRVVI
+76 IDLEGSIVI
-85 IIVNEKPIVST
+85 ISVNEKPLIST

-101 AESIQPDKIKEGM
+101 ADAIQPDKIKEGM
-114 LQMNFGEGLL
+114 LQMDLGEGLL
-124 FNQPTLKKVKNEI
+124 FNEPTLKRVENEI
-137 SLQYLN
+137 SKQYLN
-143 LGLYSATIETKV
+143 LGLYSATVETKV

-177 KDVKIIGITKFDEND
+177 KEVKIIGVTNFDEDD
-192 LLGRLDLKPT
+192 LLNRLDLKPT
-202 SFLSWWYKDDRYS
+202 SFMSWWNKDDRYS
-215 RQILTGDLE
+215 RQVLTGDLE
-224 KIRSFYMDRGYL
+224 KIRSFYMNRGYL

-253 VYISIIIDEGDKY
+253 VYIAIIIDEGDKY
-266 NFGDIKVSGKY
+266 NFGDIRISGKF
-277 YPLKEESIFQNDIKT
+277 YPLKEESIFQNNIKT
-292 IKGEVFSRELLNQ
+292 SKGEVFSRKLLNQ

-341 FIEPGKKVYVRRISF
+341 FIDPGKKVYVRRISF
-356 IGNEKTQDKVLR
+356 IGNEGTQDKVLR

-399 VDINTV
+399 VDIKTV

-450 FLGTGNTVSATINT
+450 FLGTGNTVSAEINT

-469 IYSISHID
+469 VYALTHID
-477 PYFTLDGISRRLTA
+477 PYFTPDGISRRLTA
-491 YMRETNTKDLDT
+491 FMRETNTKDLDT

-521 NEFDRVNI
+521 NEFDTVRV
-529 GFDIDMSDVTLVADS
+529 GFDVDMSDITLVDSS
-544 PQRYKDYCQQV
+544 PQRYKDYCEQV
-555 SGGNASG
+555 SGGNSSG

-567 AVISF
+567 AVLSV

-582 IYPTSGYKYDVSTDI
+582 LYPTSGYKYDIGSEIT
-597 ALPLLD
+597 LPLLD
-603 MQYYQFDAKIVDY
+603 MQYYQINAKVSDFT
-616 QPLTKEFVWGNKL
+616 PLTKEFVWNNDL

-638 DDPFPFFNN
+638 DDPYPFFQN

-652 SNSVRGYK
+652 SSSVRGYK
-660 AASIGKQYYDEVSQE
+660 AASIGKQYFDESQDDF
-675 YVSTGGTTKIVAN
+675 VSTGGTTKIVAS

-699 FKDQVRLETFID
+699 FKDQIRLETFID
-711 GGGVWEEDA
+711 GGGVWEENAD
-720 NIALDEIRFSAGLS
+720 IALDEMRFSAGLS
-734 VLWVSP
+734 VQWVSP

-750 ALNSNDRDDKTEAFQ
+750 ALNDDAQDETESFQ

>member
-1 MKKIILIFL
+1 MKKIILVFL
-10 FVVSI
+10 LSVSI
-15 ILPVYAEETT
+15 ILPVSAEDIT

-33 LKRVDPGLVF
+33 LKRVDPGLIF

-50 DTPINE
+50 ETPINE
-56 ANFTEAIQLLYKTG
+56 ANFNEAIQLLYKTG

-76 IDLEGRVVI
+76 IDLEGSIVI
-85 IIVNEKPIVST
+85 ISVNEKPLIST

-101 AESIQPDKIKEGM
+101 ADAIEPDKIKEGM
-114 LQMNFGEGLL
+114 LQMDLGEGLL
-124 FNQPTLKKVKNEI
+124 FNEPTLKRVKNEI
-137 SLQYLN
+137 SKQYLN
-143 LGLYSATIETKV
+143 LGLYSATVETKV

-177 KDVKIIGITKFDEND
+177 KEVKIIGVTNFDEDD
-192 LLGRLDLKPT
+192 LLNRLDLKPT
-202 SFLSWWYKDDRYS
+202 SFMSWWNKDDRYS
-215 RQILTGDLE
+215 RQVLTGDLE
-224 KIRSFYMDRGYL
+224 KIRSFYMNRGYL

-253 VYISIIIDEGDKY
+253 VYIAIIIDEGDKY
-266 NFGDIKVSGKY
+266 NFGDIRISGKF
-277 YPLKEESIFQNDIKT
+277 YPLKEESIFQNNIKT
-292 IKGEVFSRELLNQ
+292 SKGEVFSRKLLNQ

-356 IGNEKTQDKVLR
+356 IGNERTQDKVLR

-399 VDINTV
+399 VDIKTV

-417 VAVKEKNTGSVK
+417 VSVKEKNTGSVK

-450 FLGTGNTVSATINT
+450 FLGTGNTVSAEINT

-469 IYSISHID
+469 VYALTHID
-477 PYFTLDGISRRLTA
+477 PYFTPDGISRRLTA
-491 YMRETNTKDLDT
+491 FMRETNTKDLDT

-521 NEFDRVNI
+521 NEFDTVRV
-529 GFDIDMSDVTLVADS
+529 GFDVDMSDITLVDSS
-544 PQRYKDYCQQV
+544 PQRYKDYCEQV
-555 SGGNASG
+555 SGGNSSG

-567 AVISF
+567 AVLSV

-582 IYPTSGYKYDVSTDI
+582 LYPTSGYKYDIGSEIT
-597 ALPLLD
+597 LPLLD
-603 MQYYQFDAKIVDY
+603 MQYYQFNAKVTDY
-616 QPLTKEFVWGNKL
+616 IPLTKEFVWNNDL

-638 DDPFPFFNN
+638 DDPYPFFQN

-652 SNSVRGYK
+652 SSSVRGYK
-660 AASIGKQYYDEVSQE
+660 AASIGKQYYDESQDDF
-675 YVSTGGTTKIVAN
+675 VSTGGTTKIVAS

-720 NIALDEIRFSAGLS
+720 DIALDEMRFSAGLS
-734 VLWVSP
+734 VQWVSP

-750 ALNSNDRDDKTEAFQ
+750 ALNDDAQDETESFQ

>member
-1 MKKIILIFL
+1 MKKVILIL
-10 FVVSI
+10 LLVVSI
-15 ILPVYAEETT
+15 VLPVYAEEIS

-50 DTPINE
+50 DTPISE
-56 ANFTEAIQLLYKTG
+56 ANFSEAIQLLYKTG

-76 IDLEGRVVI
+76 IDLEGNVVV
-85 IIVNEKPIVST
+85 IIVNEKPIIST

-101 AESIQPDKIKEGM
+101 ADAMQPDKLKEGM
-114 LQMNFGEGLL
+114 VQMDFGEGLL
-124 FNQPTLKKVKNEI
+124 FNEPTLKRVKNEI
-137 SLQYLN
+137 SKQYLN
-143 LGLYSATIETKV
+143 LGLYAATIETKI

-166 FYINEGSTARI
+166 FYINEGSIARI
-177 KDVKIIGITKFDEND
+177 KEVKIIGTTKFDEED
-192 LLGRLDLKPT
+192 LLSRLDLKPT
-202 SFLSWWYKDDRYS
+202 NFMSWWNKDDRYS

-236 DFDIE
+236 DFGIE

-266 NFGDIKVSGKY
+266 NFGDIKISGQY

-292 IKGEVFSRELLNQ
+292 IKGEVFSRKLLNQ
-305 STESINQE
+305 STDAINQE

-341 FIEPGKKVYVRRISF
+341 FIEPGQKVYVRRISF
-356 IGNEKTQDKVLR
+356 IGNETTQDKVLR

-376 SYYDKEKIDQSTR
+376 SYYDKEKIDHSTR
-389 RLKRTQYFEG
+389 RLKRTEYFKG
-399 VDINTV
+399 VDIKTV

-469 IYSISHID
+469 VYSVSHVD

-521 NEFDRVNI
+521 NEFDTVRI
-529 GFDIDMSDVTLVADS
+529 GFDVDMSDVTLVDSS
-544 PQRYKDYCQQV
+544 PQRYKDYCNEV
-555 SGGNASG
+555 SGGSSSG

-567 AVISF
+567 AVLSL
-572 GYTSD
+572 GYSSD

-582 IYPTSGYKYDVSTDI
+582 IYPTSGYKFDVSSEIT
-597 ALPLLD
+597 LPLLD
-603 MQYYQFDAKIVDY
+603 MQYYQINGKIVDY

-629 NLGYAHSYG
+629 DLGYAHSYG
-638 DDPFPFFNN
+638 DDPYPFFNN

-652 SNSVRGYK
+652 ANSVRGYK
-660 AASIGKQYYDEVSQE
+660 AASIGKQFYDEVQNDW
-675 YVSTGGTTKIVAN
+675 VSTGGTTKIVVS
-688 TSILFPLPGGM
+688 TSMLFPLPGG
-699 FKDQVRLETFID
+699 FLKDQVRIETFID
-711 GGGVWEEDA
+711 GGGVWEEDT
-720 NIALDEIRFSAGLS
+720 NIALDEMRFSAGIS
-734 VLWVSP
+734 VQWVSP
-740 FGPINVSFAK
+740 FGPINVSLAQ
-750 ALNSNDRDDKTEAFQ
+750 ALNSDDRDDETEIFQ

>member
-10 FVVSI
+10 LFVSV
-15 ILPVYAEETT
+15 ILPTYAVESD

-56 ANFTEAIQLLYKTG
+56 ADFSEAIQLLYKTG

-76 IDLEGRVVI
+76 IDLDGSTVI
-85 IIVNEKPIVST
+85 ITVNEKPIIST

-101 AESIQPDKIKEGM
+101 ADAIQPDKIKEGM
-114 LQMNFGEGLL
+114 LQMDVGEGLL
-124 FNQPTLKKVKNEI
+124 YSAPRLKAVKNEV
-137 SLQYLN
+137 SKQYLN
-143 LGLYSATIETKV
+143 LGLYSVTIETKV
-155 TPQERNRVAID
+155 TPQERNRMAID

-177 KDVKIIGITKFDEND
+177 KEVKIIGMNVFDEDD
-192 LLGRLDLKPT
+192 LLSQLDLKPT
-202 SFLSWWYKDDRYS
+202 NFISWWNKDDRYS
-215 RQILTGDLE
+215 RQVLTGDLE
-224 KIRSFYMDRGYL
+224 KIRSFYMNKGYL

-253 VYISIIIDEGDKY
+253 VYIAIIIDEGEKY
-266 NFGDIKVSGKY
+266 RFGDIKISGKF
-277 YPLKEESIFQNDIKT
+277 YPLKEELIFQNDIKT
-292 IKGEVFSRELLNQ
+292 IKGDVFSRKLLNQ
-305 STESINQE
+305 STESINKE

-330 DKNNLTVGFNY
+330 DKGNLTVGFNY

-376 SYYDKEKIDQSTR
+376 SYYDQEKIDQSTR

-399 VDINTV
+399 VDIKTV

-450 FLGTGNTVSATINT
+450 FLGTGNTVSASINT

-469 IYSISHID
+469 VYSLSHID
-477 PYFTLDGISRRLTA
+477 PYFTPDGISRRLTG

-503 GQYDKKSYGL
+503 GQYDKKSYGV
-513 GVGFGVPM
+513 GAGFGIPM
-521 NEFDRVNI
+521 NEFDTVNI
-529 GFDIDMSDVTLVADS
+529 GFDVDMSDITLVDSS
-544 PQRYKDYCQQV
+544 PQRYKDYCKDV
-555 SGGNASG
+555 SGGDSSG

-567 AVISF
+567 AVLSL

-582 IYPTSGYKYDVSTDI
+582 LYPRSGYKYDISSEVT
-597 ALPLLD
+597 LPLLD
-603 MQYYQFDAKIVDY
+603 MQYYQFNAKVVDY
-616 QPLTKEFVWGNKL
+616 IPLTKKFVWGNKL
-629 NLGYAHSYG
+629 DLGYAHSYG
-638 DDPFPFFNN
+638 DDPYPFFQN

-660 AASIGKQYYDEVSQE
+660 AASIGKQYYDESQDDF
-675 YVSTGGTTKIVAN
+675 VSTGGTTKIAAS

-699 FKDQVRLETFID
+699 FKDQVRIETFID

-720 NIALDEIRFSAGLS
+720 DIALDEMRFSAGLS

-750 ALNSNDRDDKTEAFQ
+750 ALNDDGKDETESFQ

>member
-1 MKKIILIFL
+1 MKKVILAFL
-10 FVVSI
+10 LIVSI
-15 ILPVYAEETT
+15 ILPVSAEEIS

-43 DNIPFEV
+43 DNIPFEI

-56 ANFTEAIQLLYKTG
+56 ANFSEAIQLLYKTG

-76 IDLEGRVVI
+76 IDLEGSVVI
-85 IIVNEKPIVST
+85 ISVNEKPLVST

-101 AESIQPDKIKEGM
+101 AEALQPDKIKEGM
-114 LQMNFGEGLL
+114 LQMNLGEGLI
-124 FNQPTLKKVKNEI
+124 FNEPTLKRVKNEI
-137 SLQYLN
+137 SKQYLN
-143 LGLYSATIETKV
+143 LGLYSATVETKV

-166 FYINEGSTARI
+166 FYIDEGSTARI
-177 KDVKIIGITKFDEND
+177 KEVKIIGVTKFDEDD
-192 LLGRLDLKPT
+192 LLSRLDLKPT
-202 SFLSWWYKDDRYS
+202 SFMSWWNKDDRYS
-215 RQILTGDLE
+215 RQVLTGDLE
-224 KIRSFYMDRGYL
+224 KIRSFYMNRGYL
-236 DFDIE
+236 DFDIK

-253 VYISIIIDEGDKY
+253 VYIAIIIDEGDKY
-266 NFGDIKVSGKY
+266 NFGDIKISGKF

-292 IKGEVFSRELLNQ
+292 IKGEVFSRKLLNQ

-356 IGNEKTQDKVLR
+356 IGNERTQDKVLR

-405 SVPGISDQVDLT
+405 SVPGVSDQVDLT

-440 VGSFSVTQAN
+440 VGSFSITQAN

-469 IYSISHID
+469 IYQVNHID

-491 YMRETNTKDLDT
+491 YMKETNTKDLDT

-513 GVGFGVPM
+513 GVGFGIPM
-521 NEFDRVNI
+521 NEFDTVRV
-529 GFDIDMSDVTLVADS
+529 GFDVDMSDITLVDSS
-544 PQRYKDYCQQV
+544 PQRYKDYCKEV
-555 SGGNASG
+555 SGGDSSG

-567 AVISF
+567 AVLSV
-572 GYTSD
+572 GYSSD

-582 IYPTSGYKYDVSTDI
+582 IYPKSGYKYDIGSEIT
-597 ALPLLD
+597 LPLLD
-603 MQYYQFDAKIVDY
+603 MQYYQINAKVTDY
-616 QPLTKEFVWGNKL
+616 TPLTSEFVWNNDL
-629 NLGYAHSYG
+629 SLGYAHSYG
-638 DDPFPFFNN
+638 DDPYPFFQN

-660 AASIGKQYYDEVSQE
+660 AASIGKQYYDESQDDF
-675 YVSTGGTTKIVAN
+675 VSTGGTTKILAS
-688 TSILFPLPGGM
+688 TSMLFPLPGGM

-711 GGGVWEEDA
+711 GGGVWEEDT
-720 NIALDEIRFSAGLS
+720 NIALDEMRFSAGLS

-750 ALNSNDRDDKTEAFQ
+750 ALNDDAQDETESFQ

>member
-1 MKKIILIFL
+1 MKKIFL
-10 FVVSI
+10 LLLLFASI
-15 ILPVYAEETT
+15 SLPISAEETY

-56 ANFTEAIQLLYKTG
+56 ANFSEAIQLLYKTG

-76 IDLEGRVVI
+76 IDLEGNVVVI
-85 IIVNEKPIVST
+85 NVNEKPLVST

-101 AESIQPDKIKEGM
+101 ADAVQPDQIKEAM
-114 LQMNFGEGLL
+114 LQMNVGEGLIFSEPQL
-124 FNQPTLKKVKNEI
+124 NRVKKEI
-137 SLQYLN
+137 SKQYLN
-143 LGLYSATIETKV
+143 LGLYSATVDTKV

-177 KDVKIIGITKFDEND
+177 KEVSLIGVTKFDQDD
-192 LLGRLDLKPT
+192 LLSRLDLKPT
-202 SFLSWWYKDDRYS
+202 NFLSWWYKDDRYS
-215 RQILTGDLE
+215 RQVLTGDLE

-236 DFDIE
+236 DFNIK

-253 VYISIIIDEGDKY
+253 VYIAIIVDEGEKY
-266 NFGDIKVSGKY
+266 NFGEIKISGKY
-277 YPLKEESIFQNDIKT
+277 YPLSEESIFQNDIKT
-292 IKGEVFSRELLNQ
+292 VKGEVFSRKLLNQ
-305 STESINQE
+305 STDSINQE
-313 LGNYGYA
+313 LGKYGYA

-330 DKNNLTVGFNY
+330 DKENLIVGFNY
-341 FIEPGKKVYVRRISF
+341 FIDPGKKVYVRRISF
-356 IGNEKTQDKVLR
+356 IGNDTTQDKVLR

-399 VDINTV
+399 VDIKTV

-417 VAVKEKNTGSVK
+417 VSVKEKNTGSVK

-450 FLGTGNTVSATINT
+450 FLGTGNTLSATINT

-469 IYSISHID
+469 IYSLSHLD

-491 YMRETNTKDLDT
+491 YMKETNTKDLDT

-521 NEFDRVNI
+521 NEFDTVKI
-529 GFDIDMSDVTLVADS
+529 GFDIDISDIKLVDSS
-544 PQRYKDYCQQV
+544 PQRYKDYCKDV
-555 SGGNASG
+555 SGGDSSG

-567 AVISF
+567 AVLSV

-577 KRDSA
+577 NRDSA
-582 IYPTSGYKYDVSTDI
+582 IYPRSGYKYDINSEIT
-597 ALPLLD
+597 LPLLD
-603 MQYYQFDAKIVDY
+603 MQYYKINAKVSDY
-616 QPLTKEFVWGNKL
+616 IPLTKEFVWNNDLK
-629 NLGYAHSYG
+629 LGYAHSYG
-638 DDPFPFFNN
+638 DDPYPFFQN

-652 SNSVRGYK
+652 QNSVRGYK
-660 AASIGKQYYDEVSQE
+660 AASIGKQYYDTSQADF
-675 YVSTGGTTKIVAN
+675 VSTGGTTQIVAS
-688 TSILFPLPGGM
+688 TSMLFGLPGGLL
-699 FKDQVRLETFID
+699 KDQVRLETFID
-711 GGGVWEEDA
+711 GGGVWEEDE
-720 NIALDEIRFSAGLS
+720 NIAFDEMRFSAGLS
-734 VLWVSP
+734 ILWVSP
-740 FGPINVSFAK
+740 FGPLNVSFAK
-750 ALNSNDRDDKTEAFQ
+750 ALNDDNLDETESFQ

>member
-10 FVVSI
+10 SVVSI
-15 ILPVYAEETT
+15 ILPVYAEENT

-33 LKRVDPGLVF
+33 LKRVDAGLVF

-50 DTPINE
+50 NTPIKE
-56 ANFTEAIQLLYKTG
+56 ANFSEAIQLLYKTG

-76 IDLEGRVVI
+76 IDLEGTVVI
-85 IIVNEKPIVST
+85 INVNEKPIIST

-101 AESIQPDKIKEGM
+101 TDAMQPDKIKEGM
-114 LQMNFGEGLL
+114 LQMDLGEGLI
-124 FNQPTLKKVKNEI
+124 FNEPNLKKVKSQI

-143 LGLYSATIETKV
+143 LGLYSATVETKV

-177 KDVKIIGITKFDEND
+177 KEIKIIGITNFDEED
-192 LLGRLDLKPT
+192 LLSRLDLKPT
-202 SFLSWWYKDDRYS
+202 SFLSWWDKDDRYS
-215 RQILTGDLE
+215 RQILVGDLE

-236 DFDIE
+236 DFDIK

-266 NFGDIKVSGKY
+266 NFGDIKLSGKY
-277 YPLKEESIFQNDIKT
+277 YPLTEESIFQKDIKT
-292 IKGEVFSRELLNQ
+292 IKGEVFSRKLLNQ

-341 FIEPGKKVYVRRISF
+341 FIDPGKKTYVRRISF
-356 IGNEKTQDKVLR
+356 IGNERTQDKVLR
-368 REMRQFES
+368 REMRQFEA
-376 SYYDKEKIDQSTR
+376 SYYDKEKIDHSTR

-399 VDINTV
+399 VDIKTV

-450 FLGTGNTVSATINT
+450 FLGTGNTVSGTINT

-469 IYSISHID
+469 IYQINHID

-491 YMRETNTKDLDT
+491 YMKETNTKDLDT

-521 NEFDRVNI
+521 NEYDTVRI
-529 GFDIDMSDVTLVADS
+529 GFDVDISDITLVDSS
-544 PQRYKDYCQQV
+544 PQRYKDYCKDV
-555 SGGNASG
+555 SGGDSSG

-567 AVISF
+567 AVLSL
-572 GYTSD
+572 GYSSD

-582 IYPTSGYKYDVSTDI
+582 IYPRDGYKYDLSTEI
-597 ALPLLD
+597 TLPLLD
-603 MQYYQFDAKIVDY
+603 MQYYQINAKVVDY
-616 QPLTKEFVWGNKL
+616 IPLSKEFVWNNKL

-638 DDPFPFFNN
+638 DDPYPFFQN

-652 SNSVRGYK
+652 TNSVRGYK
-660 AASIGKQYYDEVSQE
+660 AASIGKQYFDTIQDD
-675 YVSTGGTTKIVAN
+675 YVSTGGTTKVVAN

-711 GGGVWEEDA
+711 GGGVWEEDE
-720 NIALDEIRFSAGLS
+720 NIALDEMRFSAGLS
-734 VLWVSP
+734 IQWVSP

-750 ALNSNDRDDKTEAFQ
+750 ALNDDAQDETESFQ

>member
-1 MKKIILIFL
+1 MKKIILILLL
-10 FVVSI
+10 FVSY
-15 ILPVYAEETT
+15 ILPVYAEDTS

-56 ANFTEAIQLLYKTG
+56 ANFSEAIQLLYKTG

-76 IDLEGRVVI
+76 IDLEGSVVI

-101 AESIQPDKIKEGM
+101 ADAIEPDKIKEGM

-124 FNQPTLKKVKNEI
+124 FNETTLKMVKNEI
-137 SLQYLN
+137 SKQYLN
-143 LGLYSATIETKV
+143 LGLYSADVETKV
-155 TPQERNRVAID
+155 TPQERNRIAID

-177 KDVKIIGITKFDEND
+177 KEVNIIGVTKFDEDD
-192 LLGRLDLKPT
+192 LLSRLDLKPT
-202 SFLSWWYKDDRYS
+202 SFMSWWNKDDRYS
-215 RQILTGDLE
+215 RQVLTGDLE

-253 VYISIIIDEGDKY
+253 VYIAIIIDEGDKY
-266 NFGDIKVSGKY
+266 NFGNIKISGKF
-277 YPLKEESIFQNDIKT
+277 YPLKEEEIFQNDIKT
-292 IKGEVFSRELLNQ
+292 IKGEVFSRKLLNQ

-356 IGNEKTQDKVLR
+356 IGNERTQDKVLR

-399 VDINTV
+399 VDIKTV

-521 NEFDRVNI
+521 NEFDTVNI
-529 GFDIDMSDVTLVADS
+529 GFDVDASDITLVDAS
-544 PQRYKDYCQQV
+544 PQRYKDYCEQV
-555 SGGNASG
+555 SGGSNSG

-567 AVISF
+567 AVLSV

-582 IYPTSGYKYDVSTDI
+582 IYPTSGYKYNVSSEVT
-597 ALPLLD
+597 LPLLD
-603 MQYYQFDAKIVDY
+603 MQYYQFNAKVTDY
-616 QPLTKEFVWGNKL
+616 IPLTKAFVWNNDL

-638 DDPFPFFNN
+638 DDPYPFFQN

-660 AASIGKQYYDEVSQE
+660 AASIGKQYYDESQDDF
-675 YVSTGGTTKIVAN
+675 VSTGGTTKIVAN
-688 TSILFPLPGGM
+688 TSLLFPLPGGM

-711 GGGVWEEDA
+711 GGGVWEEDED
-720 NIALDEIRFSAGLS
+720 IALDEMRFSAGLS

-750 ALNSNDRDDKTEAFQ
+750 ALNDEAQDETESFQ

>member
-1 MKKIILIFL
+1 MKKIIVIFL
-10 FVVSI
+10 LFASV
-15 ILPVYAEETT
+15 ILQVYADETS

-56 ANFTEAIQLLYKTG
+56 ANFSEAIQLLYKTG

-76 IDLEGRVVI
+76 IDLEGSVVVI
-85 IIVNEKPIVST
+85 SVNEKPLVST

-101 AESIQPDKIKEGM
+101 ADAIQPDKIKEGM
-114 LQMNFGEGLL
+114 LQMNLGEGLI
-124 FNQPTLKKVKNEI
+124 FNEPTLKRVTNEI
-137 SLQYLN
+137 SKQYLN

-177 KDVKIIGITKFDEND
+177 KEVKIIGVTKFDEDD
-192 LLGRLDLKPT
+192 LLSRLDLKPT
-202 SFLSWWYKDDRYS
+202 SFMSWWNKDDRYS
-215 RQILTGDLE
+215 RQVLTGDLE
-224 KIRSFYMDRGYL
+224 KIRSFYMNRGYL

-253 VYISIIIDEGDKY
+253 VYIAIIIDEGDKY
-266 NFGDIKVSGKY
+266 NFGDIKISGKF

-292 IKGEVFSRELLNQ
+292 IKGEVFSRKLLNQ

-330 DKNNLTVGFNY
+330 DKDNLTVGFNY

-356 IGNEKTQDKVLR
+356 IGNERTQDKVLR

-469 IYSISHID
+469 VYQINHID

-491 YMRETNTKDLDT
+491 YMKETNTKDLDT

-521 NEFDRVNI
+521 NEFDTVRI
-529 GFDIDMSDVTLVADS
+529 GFDVDMSDIKLVDSS
-544 PQRYKDYCQQV
+544 PQRYKDYCSEV
-555 SGGNASG
+555 SGGDSSG

-567 AVISF
+567 AVLSV

-582 IYPTSGYKYDVSTDI
+582 IYPMSGYKYDIGSEIT
-597 ALPLLD
+597 LPLLD
-603 MQYYQFDAKIVDY
+603 MQYYQVNAKVTDY
-616 QPLTKEFVWGNKL
+616 IPLTNEFVWNNDL
-629 NLGYAHSYG
+629 SLGYAHSYG
-638 DDPFPFFNN
+638 DDPYPFFQN

-652 SNSVRGYK
+652 SSSVRGYK
-660 AASIGKQYYDEVSQE
+660 AASIGKQYYDESQDDF
-675 YVSTGGTTKIVAN
+675 VSTGGTTKIVAS
-688 TSILFPLPGGM
+688 TSMLFPLPGGM
-699 FKDQVRLETFID
+699 FKDQVRLEAFID

-720 NIALDEIRFSAGLS
+720 DIVLDEMRFSAGFS
-734 VLWVSP
+734 VQWVSP

-750 ALNSNDRDDKTEAFQ
+750 ALNDDAQDETESFQ

>member
-1 MKKIILIFL
+1 MI
-10 FVVSI
+10 VSI
-15 ILPVYAEETT
+15 ILPVYAEDMP

-56 ANFTEAIQLLYKTG
+56 ANFSEAIQLLYKTG

-76 IDLEGRVVI
+76 IDLEGSVVV

-96 ITFHG
+96 ITFFG
-101 AESIQPDKIKEGM
+101 ADAIQPEKIKEGM
-114 LQMNFGEGLL
+114 LQMDVGEGLL
-124 FNQPTLKKVKNEI
+124 FNETALKRAENEI
-137 SLQYLN
+137 KKQYLN
-143 LGLYSATIETKV
+143 LGLYSATVETKV
-155 TPQERNRVAID
+155 IPQERNRVAID
-166 FYINEGSTARI
+166 FYMNEGSTARI
-177 KDVKIIGITKFDEND
+177 KEVKIIGMTKFDED
-192 LLGRLDLKPT
+192 GLLRRLDLKPT
-202 SFLSWWYKDDRYS
+202 SFMSWWNKDDRYS
-215 RQILTGDLE
+215 RQVLTGDLE

-253 VYISIIIDEGDKY
+253 VYIAIIVDEGDKY
-266 NFGDIKVSGKY
+266 NFGDIKISGKF
-277 YPLKEESIFQNDIKT
+277 YPLKEESIIQNDIKT
-292 IKGEVFSRELLNQ
+292 IKGEVFSRKLLNQ
-305 STESINQE
+305 STELINQE

-356 IGNEKTQDKVLR
+356 VGNEKTQDKVLR

-399 VDINTV
+399 VDIKTV

-513 GVGFGVPM
+513 GAGFGIPM
-521 NEFDRVNI
+521 NEFDTVNI
-529 GFDIDMSDVTLVADS
+529 GFDVDISDVTLVDSS

-555 SGGNASG
+555 SGGNSGG

-567 AVISF
+567 AVLSF

-582 IYPTSGYKYDVSTDI
+582 IYPTSGYKYDVSSEIT
-597 ALPLLD
+597 LPLLD
-603 MQYYQFDAKIVDY
+603 MQYYQLNGKIIDY
-616 QPLTKEFVWGNKL
+616 RPLTKEFVWGNKL

-638 DDPFPFFNN
+638 DDPYPFFQN

-660 AASIGKQYYDEVSQE
+660 AASIGKQYYDETQDDF
-675 YVSTGGTTKIVAN
+675 VSTGGTTKIVAS
-688 TSILFPLPGGM
+688 TSMLFPLPGGM

-720 NIALDEIRFSAGLS
+720 NIALDEMRFSAGLS

-750 ALNSNDRDDKTEAFQ
+750 ALNSDSQDETEVFQ

>member
-1 MKKIILIFL
+1 MKKIILTFIL
-10 FVVSI
+10 LVSV
-15 ILPVYAEETT
+15 ILPIHAEDTT

-33 LKRVDPGLVF
+33 LKRVDAGLVF

-50 DTPINE
+50 DTPLKE
-56 ANFTEAIQLLYKTG
+56 ANFSEAIQLLYKTG

-76 IDLEGRVVI
+76 IDLEGSVVI

-101 AESIQPDKIKEGM
+101 ADAIQPEKIKEGM

-124 FNQPTLKKVKNEI
+124 YNETTLKRVSNEI
-137 SLQYLN
+137 SKQYLN
-143 LGLYSATIETKV
+143 LGLYSATVETKV

-177 KDVKIIGITKFDEND
+177 KEVKIIGVTKFDEDD
-192 LLGRLDLKPT
+192 LLSRLDLKPT
-202 SFLSWWYKDDRYS
+202 SFMSWWNKDDRYS
-215 RQILTGDLE
+215 RQVLTGDLE

-253 VYISIIIDEGDKY
+253 VYIAIIIDEGDKY
-266 NFGDIKVSGKY
+266 NFGNIKISGKY
-277 YPLKEESIFQNDIKT
+277 YPLNEEEIFQNDIKT
-292 IKGEVFSRELLNQ
+292 IKGEVFSRKLLNQ

-356 IGNEKTQDKVLR
+356 IGNETTQDKVLR

-399 VDINTV
+399 VDIKTV

-450 FLGTGNTVSATINT
+450 FLGTGNTVSAEINT

-469 IYSISHID
+469 VYALTHID

-491 YMRETNTKDLDT
+491 FMRETNTKDLDT

-521 NEFDRVNI
+521 NEFDTVRI
-529 GFDIDMSDVTLVADS
+529 GFDVDMSDITLVDSS
-544 PQRYKDYCQQV
+544 PQRYKDYCKQV
-555 SGGNASG
+555 SGGNSSG

-567 AVISF
+567 AVLSV

-582 IYPTSGYKYDVSTDI
+582 LYPTSGYKYDIGSEIT
-597 ALPLLD
+597 LPLLD
-603 MQYYQFDAKIVDY
+603 MQYYQFNAKVTDY
-616 QPLTKEFVWGNKL
+616 IPLTKELVWNNDL

-638 DDPFPFFNN
+638 DDPYPFFQN

-652 SNSVRGYK
+652 SSSVRGYK
-660 AASIGKQYYDEVSQE
+660 AASIGKQYYDESQDDF
-675 YVSTGGTTKIVAN
+675 VSTGGTTKIVAS
-688 TSILFPLPGGM
+688 TSMLFPLPGGM
-699 FKDQVRLETFID
+699 FKDQVRLEAFID

-720 NIALDEIRFSAGLS
+720 DIVLDEMRFSAGFS
-734 VLWVSP
+734 VQWVSP

-750 ALNSNDRDDKTEAFQ
+750 ALNDDAQDETESFQ

>member
-1 MKKIILIFL
+1 MKKIIIISMLI
-10 FVVSI
+10 VSI
-15 ILPVYAEETT
+15 ILPVYAEDTI

-56 ANFTEAIQLLYKTG
+56 ANFSEAIQLLYKTG

-76 IDLEGRVVI
+76 IDLEGSVVI

-101 AESIQPDKIKEGM
+101 ADAIQPDKIKEGM

-124 FNQPTLKKVKNEI
+124 FNETILKRVSNEI
-137 SLQYLN
+137 SKQYLN
-143 LGLYSATIETKV
+143 LGLYSATVETKV

-166 FYINEGSTARI
+166 FFLNEGSTARI
-177 KDVKIIGITKFDEND
+177 KEVKIIGVTKFDEED
-192 LLGRLDLKPT
+192 LLSRLDLKPT
-202 SFLSWWYKDDRYS
+202 SFMSWWNKDDRYS
-215 RQILTGDLE
+215 RQVLTGDLE

-253 VYISIIIDEGDKY
+253 VYIAIIIDEGNRY
-266 NFGDIKVSGKY
+266 TFGDIRISGKF

-292 IKGEVFSRELLNQ
+292 IKGEVFSRKLLNE

-313 LGNYGYA
+313 LGNYGFA

-356 IGNEKTQDKVLR
+356 VGNERTQDKVLR

-399 VDINTV
+399 VDIKTV

-450 FLGTGNTVSATINT
+450 FLGTGNTVSVTINT

-469 IYSISHID
+469 IYNINHID
-477 PYFTLDGISRRLTA
+477 PYFTLDGISRRLSA
-491 YMRETNTKDLDT
+491 YMKETNTKDLDT

-521 NEFDRVNI
+521 NEFDTVRI
-529 GFDIDMSDVTLVADS
+529 GFDIDMSDITLVDSS
-544 PQRYKDYCQQV
+544 PQRYKDYCNDV
-555 SGGNASG
+555 SGGSSSS
-562 CDQNE
+562 CEQNE
-567 AVISF
+567 AVLSV
-572 GYTSD
+572 GYSSD

-582 IYPTSGYKYDVSTDI
+582 IYPRSGYKYDIGSEIT
-597 ALPLLD
+597 LPLLD
-603 MQYYQFDAKIVDY
+603 MQYYQINAKIVDY
-616 QPLTKEFVWGNKL
+616 IPLTNEFVWNNDL

-638 DDPFPFFNN
+638 DDPYPFFQN

-660 AASIGKQYYDEVSQE
+660 AASIGKQYYDESQDDF
-675 YVSTGGTTKIVAN
+675 VSTGGTTKILAS
-688 TSILFPLPGGM
+688 TSMLFPLPGGM

-720 NIALDEIRFSAGLS
+720 NIALDEMRFSAGLS

-750 ALNSNDRDDKTEAFQ
+750 ALNDDAQDETESFQ

>member
-1 MKKIILIFL
+1 MKKVILAFL
-10 FVVSI
+10 LIVSV
-15 ILPVYAEETT
+15 ILPVSAEEIS
-25 ISDIKVQG
+25 ISDIEVQG

-43 DNIPFEV
+43 DNIPFEI

-56 ANFTEAIQLLYKTG
+56 ANFSEAIQLLYKTG

-76 IDLEGRVVI
+76 IDLEGSVVI
-85 IIVNEKPIVST
+85 ISVNEKPLVST

-101 AESIQPDKIKEGM
+101 AEAIQPDKIKEGM
-114 LQMNFGEGLL
+114 LQMNLGEGLI
-124 FNQPTLKKVKNEI
+124 FNEPTLKRVKNEI
-137 SLQYLN
+137 SKQYLN
-143 LGLYSATIETKV
+143 LGLYSATVETKV

-166 FYINEGSTARI
+166 FYIDEGSTARI
-177 KDVKIIGITKFDEND
+177 KEVKIIGVTKFDEDD
-192 LLGRLDLKPT
+192 LLSRLDLKPT
-202 SFLSWWYKDDRYS
+202 SFMSWWNKDDRYS
-215 RQILTGDLE
+215 RQVLTGDLE
-224 KIRSFYMDRGYL
+224 KIRSFYMNRGYL
-236 DFDIE
+236 DFDIK

-253 VYISIIIDEGDKY
+253 VYIAIIIDEGDKY
-266 NFGDIKVSGKY
+266 NFGDIKISGKF

-292 IKGEVFSRELLNQ
+292 IKGEVFSRKLLNQ

-356 IGNEKTQDKVLR
+356 IGNERTQDKVLR

-405 SVPGISDQVDLT
+405 SVPGVSDQVDLT

-469 IYSISHID
+469 IYQLNHID

-491 YMRETNTKDLDT
+491 YMKETNTKDLDT

-513 GVGFGVPM
+513 GVGFGIPM
-521 NEFDRVNI
+521 NEFDTVRV
-529 GFDIDMSDVTLVADS
+529 GFDVDMSDITLVDSS
-544 PQRYKDYCQQV
+544 PQRYKDYCKEV
-555 SGGNASG
+555 SGGDSSG

-567 AVISF
+567 AVLSV
-572 GYTSD
+572 GYSSD

-582 IYPTSGYKYDVSTDI
+582 IYPKSGYKYDIGSEIT
-597 ALPLLD
+597 LPLLD
-603 MQYYQFDAKIVDY
+603 MQYYQINAKVADY
-616 QPLTKEFVWGNKL
+616 TPLTNEFVWNNDL
-629 NLGYAHSYG
+629 SLGYAHSYG
-638 DDPFPFFNN
+638 DDPYPFFQN

-652 SNSVRGYK
+652 SSSVRGYK
-660 AASIGKQYYDEVSQE
+660 AASIGKQYYDESQDDF
-675 YVSTGGTTKIVAN
+675 VSTGGTTKILAS
-688 TSILFPLPGGM
+688 TSMLFPLPGGM

-711 GGGVWEEDA
+711 GGGVWEEDTD
-720 NIALDEIRFSAGLS
+720 IALDEMRFSAGLS

-750 ALNSNDRDDKTEAFQ
+750 ALNDDAQDETESFQ

>member
-10 FVVSI
+10 LVVSV
-15 ILPVYAEETT
+15 ILPIYAEDLS

-50 DTPINE
+50 GTPINE
-56 ANFTEAIQLLYKTG
+56 ANFSEAIQLLYKTG

-76 IDLEGRVVI
+76 IDLEETI
-85 IIVNEKPIVST
+85 IIINVNEKPIIST

-101 AESIQPDKIKEGM
+101 ADVIQPDKIKEGM
-114 LQMNFGEGLL
+114 LQMNLGEGLL
-124 FNQPTLKKVKNEI
+124 YNEPTLKRVKNEI
-137 SLQYLN
+137 SKQYLN

-177 KDVKIIGITKFDEND
+177 KEVKIIGVTKFSEDD
-192 LLGRLDLKPT
+192 LLSRLDLKPT
-202 SFLSWWYKDDRYS
+202 SFLSWWNKDDRYS
-215 RQILTGDLE
+215 RQVLTGDLE

-236 DFDIE
+236 DFDIK

-253 VYISIIIDEGDKY
+253 VYIVIVIDEGDKY
-266 NFGDIKVSGKY
+266 NFGDIKISGNF
-277 YPLKEESIFQNDIKT
+277 YPLKEEEIFQSNIKT
-292 IKGEVFSRELLNQ
+292 IKGDVFSRKLLNQ

-330 DKNNLTVGFNY
+330 DKNNLTVSFNY

-356 IGNEKTQDKVLR
+356 IGNERTQDKVLR

-376 SYYDKEKIDQSTR
+376 SYYDKEKIDQSSR

-399 VDINTV
+399 VEIKTV

-417 VAVKEKNTGSVK
+417 VSLKEKNTGSVK
-429 LGAGASSDEGL
+429 IGAGASSDEGL

-469 IYSISHID
+469 VYSISHID

-491 YMRETNTKDLDT
+491 YMKETNTKDLDT

-521 NEFDRVNI
+521 NEFDTVKI
-529 GFDIDMSDVTLVADS
+529 AFDIDISEITLVDSS
-544 PQRYKDYCQQV
+544 PQRYKDYCKNV
-555 SGGNASG
+555 SGGNSSG

-567 AVISF
+567 AVLSL
-572 GYTSD
+572 GYSSD
-577 KRDSA
+577 KRDNA
-582 IYPTSGYKYDVSTDI
+582 IYPRSGYKYDIGSEIT
-597 ALPLLD
+597 LPLLD
-603 MQYYQFDAKIVDY
+603 MQYYKINAKIIDY
-616 QPLTKEFVWGNKL
+616 TPLTNEFVWNNKL

-638 DDPFPFFNN
+638 DDPYPFFQN

-652 SNSVRGYK
+652 INTVRGYK
-660 AASIGKQYYDEVSQE
+660 AASIGKQYYDETQDDF
-675 YVSTGGTTKIVAN
+675 VSTGGTTKIVAG
-688 TSILFPLPGGM
+688 TSMLFPLPGGL

-720 NIALDEIRFSAGLS
+720 NIALDEMRFSAGFS

-750 ALNSNDRDDKTEAFQ
+750 ALNSEALDETESFQ

>member
-1 MKKIILIFL
+1 MKKIILVFL
-10 FVVSI
+10 LSVSI
-15 ILPVYAEETT
+15 ILPVFAEDIS

-33 LKRVDPGLVF
+33 LKRVDPGLIF

-50 DTPINE
+50 ETPINE
-56 ANFTEAIQLLYKTG
+56 ANFNEAIQLLYKTG

-76 IDLEGRVVI
+76 IDLEGSVVI
-85 IIVNEKPIVST
+85 ISVNEKPLIST

-101 AESIQPDKIKEGM
+101 ADAIQPDKIKEGM
-114 LQMNFGEGLL
+114 LQMDLGEGLL
-124 FNQPTLKKVKNEI
+124 FNEPTLKRVKNEI
-137 SLQYLN
+137 SKQYLN
-143 LGLYSATIETKV
+143 LGLYSATVETKV

-177 KDVKIIGITKFDEND
+177 KEVKIIGVTNFDEDD
-192 LLGRLDLKPT
+192 LLSRLDLKPT
-202 SFLSWWYKDDRYS
+202 SFMSWWDKDDRYS
-215 RQILTGDLE
+215 RQVLTGDLE
-224 KIRSFYMDRGYL
+224 KLRSFYMNRGYL

-253 VYISIIIDEGDKY
+253 VYIAIIIDEGDKY
-266 NFGDIKVSGKY
+266 NFGDIRISGKF
-277 YPLKEESIFQNDIKT
+277 YPLKEESIFQNNIKT
-292 IKGEVFSRELLNQ
+292 SKGEVFSRKLLNQ

-356 IGNEKTQDKVLR
+356 VGNEKTQDKVLR

-399 VDINTV
+399 VDIKTV

-450 FLGTGNTVSATINT
+450 FLGTGNTVSAEINT

-469 IYSISHID
+469 VYALSHID
-477 PYFTLDGISRRLTA
+477 PYFTPDGISRRLTA
-491 YMRETNTKDLDT
+491 FMRETNTKDLDT

-521 NEFDRVNI
+521 NEFDTVRV
-529 GFDIDMSDVTLVADS
+529 GFDVDMSDITLVDSS
-544 PQRYKDYCQQV
+544 PQRYKDYCKQV
-555 SGGNASG
+555 SGGNSSG

-567 AVISF
+567 AVLSV
-572 GYTSD
+572 GYSSD

-582 IYPTSGYKYDVSTDI
+582 LYPTSGYKYDIGSEIT
-597 ALPLLD
+597 LPLLD
-603 MQYYQFDAKIVDY
+603 MQYYQINAKVRDY
-616 QPLTKEFVWGNKL
+616 IPLTKEFVWNNDL

-638 DDPFPFFNN
+638 DDPYPFFQN

-652 SNSVRGYK
+652 SSSVRGYK
-660 AASIGKQYYDEVSQE
+660 AASIGKQYYDESQNDF
-675 YVSTGGTTKIVAN
+675 VSTGGTTKIVGS

-711 GGGVWEEDA
+711 GGGVWEEDTD
-720 NIALDEIRFSAGLS
+720 IALDEMRFSAGLS
-734 VLWVSP
+734 VQWVSP

-750 ALNSNDRDDKTEAFQ
+750 ALNDDAQDETESFQ

>member
-10 FVVSI
+10 LSVSI
-15 ILPVYAEETT
+15 ILPVFAEDTP

-56 ANFTEAIQLLYKTG
+56 ANFSEAIQFLYKTG

-76 IDLEGRVVI
+76 IDLDGSVVI
-85 IIVNEKPIVST
+85 ISVNEKPLVST

-101 AESIQPDKIKEGM
+101 AEVIQPDKIKEGM
-114 LQMNFGEGLL
+114 LQMNLGEGLI
-124 FNQPTLKKVKNEI
+124 FNEPTLKRAKNEI
-137 SLQYLN
+137 SKQYLN
-143 LGLYSATIETKV
+143 LGFYSATIETKV

-177 KDVKIIGITKFDEND
+177 KEVKIIGVTKFDEDD
-192 LLGRLDLKPT
+192 LLSRLDLKPT
-202 SFLSWWYKDDRYS
+202 SFMSWWNKDDRYS
-215 RQILTGDLE
+215 RQVLTGDLE

-253 VYISIIIDEGDKY
+253 VYIAIIIDEGNKY
-266 NFGDIKVSGKY
+266 NFGDIQISGKF

-292 IKGEVFSRELLNQ
+292 IKGEVFSRKLLNQ

-356 IGNEKTQDKVLR
+356 MGNEKTQDKVLR

-399 VDINTV
+399 VDIKTV

-469 IYSISHID
+469 IYQLNHID

-491 YMRETNTKDLDT
+491 YMKETNTKDLDT

-521 NEFDRVNI
+521 NEFDTVRI
-529 GFDIDMSDVTLVADS
+529 GFDVDMSDITLVEAS
-544 PQRYKDYCQQV
+544 PQRYKDYCKDV
-555 SGGNASG
+555 SGGSTG
-562 CDQNE
+562 SCEQNE
-567 AVISF
+567 AVLSV

-582 IYPTSGYKYDVSTDI
+582 IYPTSGYKYDISSEIT
-597 ALPLLD
+597 LPLLD
-603 MQYYQFDAKIVDY
+603 MQYYQFNAKVTDY
-616 QPLTKEFVWGNKL
+616 IPLTKEFVWNNDL

-638 DDPFPFFNN
+638 NDPYPFFQN

-652 SNSVRGYK
+652 TNSVRGYK
-660 AASIGKQYYDEVSQE
+660 AASIGKQYYDEVQE
-675 YVSTGGTTKIVAN
+675 DFVSTGGTTKIVAS
-688 TSILFPLPGGM
+688 TSMLFPLPGGM
-699 FKDQVRLETFID
+699 FKDQVRIETFID
-711 GGGVWEEDA
+711 GGGVWEENSD
-720 NIALDEIRFSAGLS
+720 IALDEMRFSAGLS

-750 ALNSNDRDDKTEAFQ
+750 ALNDDAQDETESFQ

>member
-1 MKKIILIFL
+1 MKKIFL
-10 FVVSI
+10 TFLLVVSI
-15 ILPVYAEETT
+15 ILPGYAEDLT

-33 LKRVDPGLVF
+33 LKRVDAGLVF

-50 DTPINE
+50 NTPINE
-56 ANFTEAIQLLYKTG
+56 ANFSEAIQLLYKTS

-76 IDLEGRVVI
+76 IDLEGSVVI
-85 IIVNEKPIVST
+85 ISVNEKPIIST

-101 AESIQPDKIKEGM
+101 ADAIEPDKIKEGM
-114 LQMNFGEGLL
+114 LQMNIGEGLI
-124 FNQPTLKKVKNEI
+124 FNQPILKKVENEI
-137 SLQYLN
+137 KKQYLN
-143 LGLYSATIETKV
+143 LGRYSATVESKV

-166 FYINEGSTARI
+166 FYISEGSTARI
-177 KDVKIIGITKFDEND
+177 KEVKIIGISKFDETD
-192 LLGRLDLKPT
+192 VLSRLDLKPT
-202 SFLSWWYKDDRYS
+202 NFLSWWYKDDRYS
-215 RQILTGDLE
+215 RQVLTGDLE

-236 DFDIE
+236 DFDIK

-253 VYISIIIDEGDKY
+253 VYIAIIIDEGDKY
-266 NFGDIKVSGKY
+266 KFGKMRVSGKY
-277 YPLKEESIFQNDIKT
+277 YPLTEESIFQKNIKT
-292 IKGEVFSRELLNQ
+292 IDGEVFSRKLLNQ

-330 DKNNLTVGFNY
+330 DKENLTVGFNF

-356 IGNEKTQDKVLR
+356 VGNERTQDKVLR

-376 SYYDKEKIDQSTR
+376 SYYDKEKIDLSTR

-399 VDINTV
+399 VDIKTV

-450 FLGTGNTVSATINT
+450 FLGTGNTISANINT

-469 IYSISHID
+469 VYQVSHID

-491 YMRETNTKDLDT
+491 YMKETNTKDLDT

-513 GVGFGVPM
+513 GVGFGIPM
-521 NEFDRVNI
+521 NEYDTVKI
-529 GFDIDMSDVTLVADS
+529 GFDIDMSDITLVDAS
-544 PQRYKDYCQQV
+544 PDRYKDYCREV
-555 SGGNASG
+555 SGGDSSG

-567 AVISF
+567 AVLSL
-572 GYTSD
+572 GYASD

-582 IYPTSGYKYDVSTDI
+582 IYPRSGYKYDIGTEI
-597 ALPLLD
+597 TLPLLD
-603 MQYYQFDAKIVDY
+603 MQYYQINAKIVDY
-616 QPLTKEFVWGNKL
+616 LPLTKEFIWNNKL

-638 DDPFPFFNN
+638 DDPYPFFQN

-652 SNSVRGYK
+652 SSSVRGYK
-660 AASIGKQYYDEVSQE
+660 AASIGKQYFDSSQDDF
-675 YVSTGGTTKIVAN
+675 VSTGGTTKIVAS
-688 TSILFPLPGGM
+688 TSMLFPLPGGL
-699 FKDQVRLETFID
+699 FKDQVRLETFVD
-711 GGGVWEEDA
+711 GGGVWEEDED
-720 NIALDEIRFSAGLS
+720 IVFDEMRFSAGFS

-750 ALNSNDRDDKTEAFQ
+750 ALNDDAQDETESFQ